1 MKVFRSNRAE
11 VLARAL
17 TAVLAR
23 PVGGPFDEELVVVH
37 SPGMA
42 RWLTMRIAEEVGIC
56 AHVRFP
62 HPGRLLNEVVAAAS
76 EMPPEVLET
85 WSVDRMRWAV
95 LAALPALE
103 DTEAF
108 GPVHAYLKG
117 DLDGRMRMQLA
128 GRVAEVFGRYLA
140 FRPDM
145 LRDWTE
151 PQGAPPAGW
160 QPRLFRALAEAT
172 AVPHPGALAPGFFQ
186 TLQAADAPL
195 PGIPERI
202 CLFGISTLAPATVEI
217 LDALSRHH
225 EVFLFVLAPTQ
236 VWASHTDHP
245 LLHAMGKLGRD
256 FQWVLEQHGPAYEEA
271 VGQALFVDPLAGTD
285 HPDGGAGPLLWQLQS
300 DILQL
305 RSPGTA
311 GQPQGLVTPSD
322 RSVRLHSCHG
332 PMRQV
337 EVLHD
342 ELLRLFDTVDGLR
355 PRDVVVMCPDL
366 PTYAPLVEAV
376 FARHPDA
383 PGPPPIPFRLAD
395 RALRRDNPVAEAVL
409 AILELARGRLPA
421 SAVLDVLALAP
432 VRDRFGLDTVD
443 LDTVRAWIR
452 DSGVRWGRDADHRVA
467 HGQPLYT
474 ENTWRFGLD
483 RLLVGSSMRGDGRRT
498 FAGVLPYDEIEGGSA
513 ELLGKLVGF
522 WEVLS
527 RCLDGADQVLSPA
540 AWQTRVLRILD
551 RLLAWDE
558 DHVWQAQQVRDTV
571 DQLAAHADA
580 AGYTGT
586 FGLTVLLDLL
596 TAGFGQRGGSA
607 GFLSGGVTVCA
618 MVPLRAIPFRV
629 VVLLGLDDG
638 SFPRR
643 DPALGFDLSAQDR
656 RRGDRSPRDED
667 RHLFLES
674 LLSARDAVVIT
685 WTGRSVQTGEALPPA
700 VPVGELLDLLL
711 AGYRLDEPVKTGVT
725 EADLA
730 DLLRAHLLTEHPLQA
745 FSPSSYAPDP
755 RRQSFEPLYLE
766 SARRMLGKRVPEPP
780 FVGEV
785 LPSPPDEEGATL
797 LSLDDL
803 VAFLSGPV
811 RWLLNRRLGIWL
823 RRDSLGL
830 EDREPAELNG
840 LERYQIGTV
849 LLDRALDGQDL
860 GDAFTLAQAAGVLPP
875 GTPGRTVFEAIRDQ
889 VLPIAARTRD
899 RRGGDRQDPV
909 DLDVDLGNLR
919 LVGRVGERY
928 VDGPVLARFG
938 RVSSTQ
944 LLGQWVRH
952 LALCAAGHAEQSWF
966 VGRGKGPEGVD
977 EVGLRPVAQ
986 PKARLREL
994 VELFA
999 LGQDRPL
1006 PLFGDTSRAYVEA
1019 LRDKPDEPEQAER
1032 SAAAAWANTWTGR
1045 GDGLDPHVARVFGDT
1060 EPFRS
1065 SWDPG
1070 ELDLSAELRF
1080 AALSQ
1085 RVWGPLLDHLEETP

>member
-1 MKVFRSNRAE
+1 VKVFRSNRAE

-42 RWLTMRIAEEVGIC
+42 RWLRMRIAEEVGIC

-76 EMPPEVLET
+76 EMPPEVFDC
-85 WSVDRMRWAV
+85 WSVDHMRWAV
-95 LAALPALE
+95 LAALPGLE
-103 DTEAF
+103 HTEAF
-108 GPVHAYLKG
+108 GPVRAYLKG
-117 DLDGRMRMQLA
+117 DHDGRRRVQLA

-151 PQGAPPAGW
+151 PTGAPAPGW
-160 QPRLFRALAEAT
+160 QPRLFRALAEAAT
-172 AVPHPGALAPGFFQ
+172 VPHPGALAPDFFQ
-186 TLQAADAPL
+186 QLRAADAPI

-202 CLFGISTLAPATVEI
+202 CLFGISTLAPSTVEM

-256 FQWVLEQHGPAYEEA
+256 FQWVLEQHGPGYDET
-271 VGQALFVDPLAGTD
+271 VGQALFVDPLADTA
-285 HPDGGAGPLLWQLQS
+285 HPEGGAGPLLSQLQS
-300 DILQL
+300 DILHL
-305 RSPGTA
+305 RNPGSA
-311 GQPQGLVTPSD
+311 GQPAGLVSTTD
-322 RSVRLHSCHG
+322 RSVRLHACHG

-342 ELLRLFDTVDGLR
+342 ELLRLFDSIDGLR

-432 VRDRFGLDTVD
+432 VRARFGLDPVE

-452 DSGVRWGRDADHRVA
+452 DSGVRWGRDAHHREA
-467 HGQPLYT
+467 HGQPVYT

-483 RLLVGSSMRGDGRRT
+483 RLLVGSSMRGDGLRT

-522 WEVLS
+522 WETLS
-527 RCLDGADQVLSPA
+527 RCLEELDQSLSPA
-540 AWQTRVLRILD
+540 AWQSRVLRILE

-558 DHVWQAQQVRDTV
+558 DHVWQAQQVRDAV
-571 DQLAAHADA
+571 DQLAAHAEA
-580 AGYTGT
+580 SGYDGT

-643 DPALGFDLSAQDR
+643 DPALGFDLSARDR

-685 WTGRSVQTGEALPPA
+685 WTGRSVQTGEPLPPA
-700 VPVGELLDLLL
+700 VPVGELLDVLL
-711 AGYRLDEPVKTGVT
+711 AGYRLDEA
-725 EADLA
+725 ADAGAA
-730 DLLRAHLLTEHPLQA
+730 DGDPADQLRTHLLTEHPLQA

-766 SARRMLGKRVPEPP
+766 SARRMLGQRVAEPP
-780 FVGEV
+780 FVGEA
-785 LPSPPDEEGATL
+785 LPSLPAEEGAQL

-803 VAFLSGPV
+803 VNFLSGPV

-823 RRDSLGL
+823 RRDALGL

-840 LERYQIGTV
+840 LERYQIGSV
-849 LLDRALDGQDL
+849 LLERALDGHGLD
-860 GDAFTLAQAAGVLPP
+860 DALALAQAAGVLPL
-875 GTPGRTVFEAIRDQ
+875 GTPGLTAFEAIRDQ
-889 VLPIAARTRD
+889 VLPIAARTQA
-899 RRGGDRQDPV
+899 RRSGGPQEPV
-909 DLDVDLGNLR
+909 DLDLDLGDLR
-919 LVGRVGERY
+919 LVGRVGNRY
-928 VDGPVLARFG
+928 ADGPVLARYG
-938 RVSSTQ
+938 QIRGAQ

-952 LALCAAGHAEQSWF
+952 LALCAAGHAEESWYI
-966 VGRGKGPEGVD
+966 GRGKGTEGVT
-977 EVGLRPVAQ
+977 ETGLLPVAQ
-986 PKARLREL
+986 PEARLREL
-994 VELFA
+994 VGLFV

-1019 LRDKPDEPEQAER
+1019 LRDKPDEPDHAEKK
-1032 SAAAAWANTWTGR
+1032 AAGAWKKAWVGM
-1045 GDGLDPHVARVFGDT
+1045 GDGLEPHVARVFGDS
-1060 EPFRS
+1060 EPFRAD
-1065 SWDPG
+1065 WDPG
-1070 ELDLSAELRF
+1070 ELELPPEHRF
-1080 AALSQ
+1080 AALAEL
-1085 RVWGPLLDHLEETP
+1085 VWGPLLDHLAETP